1 MADDL
6 DAMIAEA
13 GGPVAAEAV
22 AVGQGAPVAVAGV
35 PALPDYVRGLTGS
48 LVSAVGA
55 IICDKARVTRL
66 EHEEV
71 AGLSEALNNLLR
83 FYLTVDGLDEKA
95 AAWLA
100 FGAVSIQVASNRR
113 RLDPPTY
120 PNGRDADEATAVPP
134 ILTEAEIVASQ
145 EAALSSFAGGGD
157 AAAGA

>member
-6 DAMIAEA
+6 DEMIAEA
-13 GGPVAAEAV
+13 GGPGAAVAAEAY
-22 AVGQGAPVAVAGV
+22 AAGPSGV
-35 PALPDYVRGLTGS
+35 PPLPDYVRGLTGS
-48 LVSAVGA
+48 LVSAGGA

-66 EHEEV
+66 EQDEV

-100 FGAVSIQVASNRR
+100 FGAVSLQVASNRR
-113 RLDPPTY
+113 RLEPAHH
-120 PNGRDADEATAVPP
+120 PNGRDVDETMAVSP

-145 EAALSSFAGGGD
+145 EAALSSFAGGGND